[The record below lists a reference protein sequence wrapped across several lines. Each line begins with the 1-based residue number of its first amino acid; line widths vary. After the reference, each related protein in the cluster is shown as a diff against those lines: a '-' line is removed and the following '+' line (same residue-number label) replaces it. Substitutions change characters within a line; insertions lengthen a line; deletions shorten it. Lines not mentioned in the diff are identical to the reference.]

1 MGERARSCTG
11 ESDVGSVKRHPSL
24 RKEMRLTDERWSQP
38 TLLRLAALWSPA
50 SAGVY
55 ELFLVRIHGCDEMHP
70 VSSTPVYVGRSN
82 NLRRRMCA
90 YCSTGS
96 HLKHRLQ
103 RAPGVRFYARFA
115 ALATAEPGCPGDK
128 RLVFDLK
135 VGARWRRRALEGA
148 GRQCGFFRRG
158 RMTTPS
164 LRHGF
169 PERAD
174 AVAAQED
181 AARAPPRG
189 SPRRPRR
196 WRGRGAAA
204 GGAAEAA
211 AVGHRVRR
219 RLLWG
224 HRSLDAGVRRVFT
237 ELVQL

>member
-1 MGERARSCTG
+1 
-11 ESDVGSVKRHPSL
+11 
-24 RKEMRLTDERWSQP
+24 LTDERWSQP

-181 AARAPPRG
+181 ADPPPVAPLGGLGGGAGAAPPPAAPPKLQRSDTVYVG
-189 SPRRPRR
+189 DSS
-196 WRGRGAAA
+196 GATA
-204 GGAAEAA
+204 
-211 AVGHRVRR
+211 
-219 RLLWG
+219 L
-224 HRSLDAGVRRVFT
+224 
-237 ELVQL
+237 